1 MDAQLTKQEKLILEK
16 FLEQHRNKNGESSLK
31 YFISF
36 AILSLIGLFMIVY
49 TSILTLNN
57 MVDKVIKWVL
67 FPGTISGILL
77 ILTGYLIWQ
86 YYNKKVEQQ
95 KLATIIQK
103 FM

>member
-1 MDAQLTKQEKLILEK
+1 MDIQLTKQEKAILDK
-16 FLEQHRNKNGESSLK
+16 FLEQCKNKKDESSSK
-31 YFISF
+31 YLISF
-36 AILSLIGLFMIVY
+36 AFFSLIGLFMIVY

-57 MVDKVIKWVL
+57 MVDRVIKWVL
-67 FPGTISGILL
+67 FPGMISGILL

-95 KLATIIQK
+95 KLANIIQK